1 MRHVPR
7 RSAQPPLSL
16 SALDSNGKSELQRA
30 REHYAEPE
38 QAKRFEF
45 KAYSSDDVKWRLN
58 TLFHFKCA
66 YCETFFSASSPV
78 DVEHYRPKSR
88 VSEDAAHPGYWWL
101 AMDWENLLPSCIDC
115 NRKRRQHIV
124 NQSSNLISL
133 LENSRRAATSGGK
146 KDSFPLANRGVR
158 MQPESRDHFEE
169 QALLL
174 NPCEHQPESFLHF
187 VSIGAPSLS
196 LVVPT
201 GDRESPH
208 GATSIH
214 VYGLNRLGLVQDRTR
229 YLRRL
234 EFLGDMMISLGELID
249 QVDRMALEEVQ
260 RDEIIRPLRLL
271 LDKTGK
277 EMTQMARPDQP
288 YSVMAETW
296 IAQFFQQ
303 IANRGV

>member
-1 MRHVPR
+1 MRHVSR
-7 RSAQPPLSL
+7 DTAQPPLSL
-16 SALDSNGKSELQRA
+16 SALNTDGKSELQRA
-30 REHYAEPE
+30 REHYSVPDQAESF
-38 QAKRFEF
+38 KF
-45 KAYSSDDVKWRLN
+45 KAYSSDDVKWQLN

-66 YCETFFSASSPV
+66 YCETFFSSSSPV
-78 DVEHYRPKSR
+78 DVEHYRPKSK

-124 NQSSNLISL
+124 NQSSSLTSL
-133 LENSRRAATSGGK
+133 LENSQKPITSGGK
-146 KDSFPLANRGVR
+146 KDSFPLANGGVR
-158 MQPESRDHFEE
+158 MQPESRNQSDE

-174 NPCEHQPESFLHF
+174 NPCEHQPQSFLHF
-187 VSIGAPSLS
+187 VSVGAPSLS
-196 LVVPT
+196 LVVPV

-234 EFLGDMMISLGELID
+234 EFLGDMLVSLGELLD
-249 QVDRMALEEVQ
+249 KVDIMELNEEQ
-260 RDEIIRPLRLL
+260 KDAINRPLRLL
-271 LDKTGK
+271 LDKTGE
-277 EMTQMARPDQP
+277 EMACMARPDQP

-296 IAQFFQQ
+296 ITQFYRQ
-303 IANRGV
+303 IENQGV

>member
-7 RSAQPPLSL
+7 GTGQPPSSL
-16 SALDSNGKSELQRA
+16 SALNAEGKSELQRV
-30 REHYAEPE
+30 REYYAGPKQE
-38 QAKRFEF
+38 KSFKFE
-45 KAYSSDDVKWRLN
+45 AYSSDDVKWRLN

-78 DVEHYRPKSR
+78 DVEHYRPKSK
-88 VSEDAAHPGYWWL
+88 VSEDATHPGYWWL

-124 NQSSNLISL
+124 TPSSSLISL
-133 LENSRRAATSGGK
+133 LEHSQKPGTSGGK
-146 KDSFPLANRGVR
+146 KDSFPLAAAGIR
-158 MQPESRDHFEE
+158 MRPESRDHQAE

-174 NPCEHQPESFLHF
+174 NPCEHQPREFLHF
-187 VSIGAPSLS
+187 VSVGAPSLS

-201 GDRESPH
+201 GEGGSLQ

-234 EFLGDMMISLGELID
+234 EFLGDMLISLGELID
-249 QVDRMALEEVQ
+249 NVNAMTLE
-260 RDEIIRPLRLL
+260 DEQKDAIIRPLRLL

-277 EMTQMARPDQP
+277 EMASMARADQP

-296 IAQFFQQ
+296 IAQFYRQ
-303 IANRGV
+303 IENQGV